1 LHSSRTIL
9 RLSVIVVSLVMLTR
23 SLPAQT
29 LVSQNPTDMTA
40 AQTTTVATQTT
51 TSGVTTTT
59 YRSSSMNDSTSGD
72 ALHLGTLSTAYT
84 TYTGTA
90 VTGATVIETAGASSV
105 TFSGT
110 PYSYVGA
117 TYSAA
122 SFWLDSGN
130 LAAPGTVPNADT
142 AGVAFRIGGQNFG
155 GSNFPGTYLVGVDLV
170 KRGDVATNTA
180 TNTAGTATI
189 DFYLGVYLDPES
201 ATSTT
206 SITGV
211 TAQVFVA
218 GAPTTV
224 SGVTVN
230 GSPNAIYVGQVANA
244 NTFGDTQYLTPAGG
258 ITPTATVATVA
269 STALTDRT
277 SSLAYLDARNNTNDF
292 ITFGGLYTQINSAL
306 TAIYG
311 STGATPNVQWN
322 MGDTVRF
329 VPLSS
334 GGNLAT
340 TPARVVT
347 TNGDMMGKTMT
358 SSVTTPFGTNATAAI
373 TDAYVTGSNFSLTR
387 VSSDGFTLGVVP
399 EPVTWISSG
408 ALLAVGGLLRWR
420 QRWQQGR
427 LAGGVVPLAPAA

>member
-1 LHSSRTIL
+1 
-9 RLSVIVVSLVMLTR
+9 MLAL

-40 AQTTTVATQTT
+40 AQTTTVASQTT
-51 TSGVTTTT
+51 TGGVTTTT
-59 YRSSSMNDSTSGD
+59 YRSSNMNDPTGGTVPFGTS
-72 ALHLGTLSTAYT
+72 STAYT
-84 TYTGTA
+84 NYAGTA
-90 VTGATVIETAGASSV
+90 VTGTAITATAGASSV
-105 TFSGT
+105 TFSGIS
-110 PYSYVGA
+110 YSNVGA
-117 TYSAA
+117 TYSATN
-122 SFWLDSGN
+122 FWIDSGN
-130 LAAPGTVPNADT
+130 LAAPGTVPNAST

-155 GSNFPGTYLVGVDLV
+155 GGNFPGTYLVGVDLV
-170 KRGDVATNTA
+170 KLGDVAANAA
-180 TNTAGTATI
+180 TNTVGTATI
-189 DFYLGVYLDPES
+189 DFYLGVNLS
-201 ATSTT
+201 AEASAKST

-224 SGVTVN
+224 SGVTGNVN
-230 GSPNAIYVGQVANA
+230 DSPDAIYVGQISGATGVS
-244 NTFGDTQYLTPAGG
+244 GGTQYLTPAGG
-258 ITPTATVATVA
+258 ITTTAPTAITNAVL
-269 STALTDRT
+269 TAGT
-277 SSLAYLDARNNTNDF
+277 SSLAYLDPRNSINDF